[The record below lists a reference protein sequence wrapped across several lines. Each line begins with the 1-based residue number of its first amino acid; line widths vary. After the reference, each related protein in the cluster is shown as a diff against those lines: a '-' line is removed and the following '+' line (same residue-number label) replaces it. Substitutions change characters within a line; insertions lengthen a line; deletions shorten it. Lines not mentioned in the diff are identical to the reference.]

1 MNKYYIEFLDT
12 EGDINNLW
20 IYANSIEDAKFKVI
34 SQYWNFYKLITCYET
49 V

>member
-20 IYANSIEDAKFKVI
+20 IYANSIEEAKFKVI
-34 SQYWNFYKLITCYET
+34 SQYWNFHKLITCYET